1 LNIESE
7 LKLFNSVIRFSFN
20 RFQEGFKEKEVRA
33 KINSIFIGNS
43 WLLQCALKV
52 GAQLF
57 KKHKDKKII
66 FGGKNLLNRYINKLI
81 TKDEFKLLRMN
92 PLNIQGEACKK
103 GNRLF
108 NFDFYNSKLIFKIS
122 KINHKEIEFYKPRG
136 KYFQELIKLQ
146 ELVDNKQIALTVSLN
161 KDFVFLTYDEG
172 LINIEEKFIKLKN
185 NRIIGIDLNPNFI
198 GLSVLEFNK
207 NDEFKII
214 HKQVFNLLEL
224 NKISKK
230 SSSNIDSIY
239 LTNKRTYE
247 LIQICYKIK
256 DLINIYKSS
265 KLVLEDLN
273 IKSSNKHIGKY
284 FNRLC
289 NNVWKRNLVINKMKM
304 LGIIYGFE
312 IVEVNPAYTSVIGN
326 MLYGNKTTPDMIA
339 SSIEI
344 ARRGFKK
351 YTKGWFY
358 PNVDNLDEQW
368 KQTLNYSES
377 TTWKELFN
385 KIKNLKLK
393 YRVQLNEI
401 IQNAVFSKFY
411 IKRNYSVY
419 QFN

>member
-1 LNIESE
+1 MNIESE